1 VNDKEDEAAEF
12 DDNQID
18 YGEDLKE
25 QEDIFKIVPK
35 GILN

>member
-1 VNDKEDEAAEF
+1 MSKKMKLRSF

-18 YGEDLKE
+18 HGEDLYKE